1 MVRLTVLLIS
11 VSLTENML
19 TVSLTENM
27 FAVSLT
33 ENLSSVS
40 LTESLPFGAPII
52 IQISLIFLFW
62 FFFVQC
68 QKTLT
73 FSDPWR
79 SHTSRRE
86 LIPHASSSRPSAQ
99 THINVRNYMCTLLC

>member
-11 VSLTENML
+11 VSLTENMF

-52 IQISLIFLFW
+52 IQISLIFLFC
-62 FFFVQC
+62 FFFCSVS
-68 QKTLT
+68 KDT
-73 FSDPWR
+73 
-79 SHTSRRE
+79 
-86 LIPHASSSRPSAQ
+86 
-99 THINVRNYMCTLLC
+99 NVF